1 MYLLILIILF
11 IISCLHRYC
20 SYHQRVFKSGENS
33 TQEQSVNSVV
43 RNASRDETHDRESS
57 TRSLINI
64 SGGTQIFKPIAP
76 SNKPNELLGL
86 ASGLEENISRSSSHS
101 DESKNIQEA
110 KEPEK
115 ASQGVTKSSRE
126 VDLNS
131 ILYTA
136 AGTTGDA
143 PSGKIDL
150 STTGASRNLVL
161 RGSSSAINSD
171 RSVRASTV
179 ANTGANFGANIDL
192 SDTVP
197 RPRRLLGYHDTTVES
212 DTDRPGIDLSD
223 TVPNLEGFLA
233 LHSSSIVD
241 AKGGSHIDSR
251 TGRSQTYQ
259 EGRVSQRGPNADL
272 SSTIPN
278 RGDSGPSINLNETIP
293 QPIRS
298 RTPHFEFKEAHQPN
312 ANRQPTIS
320 SLPTG
325 VDSGAIH
332 PLKHSVKIEPEEQR
346 SQASETQNT
355 GMIDLS
361 FSTKLLGLPHSV
373 VPPFNSANLPPQNP
387 SRETTQSP
395 SEFSTKSSVL
405 SSPRSY
411 APSSPQSPMLTRR
424 VSSTTPLPTDQSASH
439 GSTISLPSLS
449 LDLSRF
455 NLPPAVRKALAERY
469 GGKKAT
475 STAGDNPVESNDGR
489 RSQPLFSQHRT
500 ESSFEPGKKASPL
513 PARLR
518 CRGQRSISLDSPMVR
533 RDVLHTG
540 ELPRSKLLET
550 GSTFVANQFLS
561 RRFNNEGLQ
570 QAIPHASGIFRESSI
585 TTSNNVPVQSSTTL
599 LPFNVPSRDAPAQEC
614 TNFLQRR
621 GLIDLSSTSYLKG
634 MPVPPVDHGRIADG
648 SQLTSANS
656 RSPVRPS
663 VLQSRG
669 LIDLN
674 TSMEYG
680 ARVSATESSDAPP
693 VIKRKRMN
701 SCDDSESVSSLS
713 TEKEVKRS
721 KQEEKDNENGKPVT
735 YRSGLNVQELLS
747 IEREEQNQ
755 LQNLH
760 AVQSRLKSVRSQIQ
774 KLCTELDSLSSEEQR
789 ITLRMGELRNSR
801 LSILESACY
810 QRQVP
815 LHANTETMIR
825 EKSTAVTQL
834 GEDDSKSTSSE
845 SDTYVD
851 NSRTVG
857 SDHVK
862 SQVIVS
868 SQDVNINAAKSPS
881 NDSREVGMDTEF
893 EITQAD
899 LETDSSSF
907 SVAENSIGCAQSPQS
922 HSSVI
927 TATRS
932 VSTEETRHGRQTS
945 EKVLERLFLASKR
958 VAKETSSTSE
968 VEEKRAGICK
978 QTSTATRDGDAASE
992 HSSLGAADT
1001 QLIVENPALAKNNQS
1016 DQNRAEREAD
1026 SKVVSVQPN
1035 EQTKSNL
1042 VKKVQYLH
1050 PSEKSLFRKRSFSD
1064 INVSQTIEASRK
1076 KIQSVRE
1083 NMKRWK
1089 QQEDSIDTQV
1099 SSKGKSSKQRDTLPS
1114 SSSANSSEMP
1124 CKDRQNPS
1132 LIKITIPDKPS
1143 TRKTSKELKKS
1154 SLFQSGKKVVKGS
1167 RKNKAEKLQLRDK
1180 RHNQPTNQPSKR
1192 RKIDDSASNDTQY
1205 SVPLAEKASSNRRSQ
1220 VVSAAAHTTTADLG
1234 ASGTEEK
1241 DEVPTRD
1248 VVCLNFPS

>member
-1 MYLLILIILF
+1 M
-11 IISCLHRYC
+11 
-20 SYHQRVFKSGENS
+20 
-33 TQEQSVNSVV
+33 
-43 RNASRDETHDRESS
+43 RNASSDETHDRESS

-76 SNKPNELLGL
+76 SNKPNELFGF
-86 ASGLEENISRSSSHS
+86 ASGLEEKIGRSSSHS

-115 ASQGVTKSSRE
+115 TSQGVTKTGRE
-126 VDLNS
+126 VDLSS

-136 AGTTGDA
+136 AGITGDA

-150 STTGASRNLVL
+150 STTKASRNLLL

-171 RSVRASTV
+171 RSVGASAV
-179 ANTGANFGANIDL
+179 VNTGANVGGNIDL

-197 RPRRLLGYHDTTVES
+197 RPRILLGYHDTTVES
-212 DTDRPGIDLSD
+212 DIDRPGIDLSD

-233 LHSSSIVD
+233 LHSSSTVD

-251 TGRSQTYQ
+251 TGRSRTY
-259 EGRVSQRGPNADL
+259 EGRVAQRGQNTDL

-278 RGDSGPSINLNETIP
+278 REDSSPSIDLNETIP

-298 RTPHFEFKEAHQPN
+298 RTPHFELKEAHLPN
-312 ANRQPTIS
+312 ANRQPTTS
-320 SLPTG
+320 SLTSG
-325 VDSGAIH
+325 VNSGVIH
-332 PLKHSVKIEPEEQR
+332 PLKHSVKVEPEEQR

-373 VPPFNSANLPPQNP
+373 VALFNSGNLPPQKP
-387 SRETTQSP
+387 SRESTQSP
-395 SEFSTKSSVL
+395 SDFSTKSSVL

-411 APSSPQSPMLTRR
+411 APSSPQSPMFTRR

-469 GGKKAT
+469 SGKKAT

-489 RSQPLFSQHRT
+489 RSQPLFSEHGT

-518 CRGQRSISLDSPMVR
+518 SRGQRSISLDSPMVR

-540 ELPRSKLLET
+540 ELPRSKLFET
-550 GSTFVANQFLS
+550 GSTFDANQFLS

-570 QAIPHASGIFRESSI
+570 QGIPRASDIFRESSI

-599 LPFNVPSRDAPAQEC
+599 LPFNVHPRDAPSHTRPPAQESA
-614 TNFLQRR
+614 NFLQRR

-648 SQLTSANS
+648 SQLTLDNS

-663 VLQSRG
+663 VLQGRG

-680 ARVSATESSDAPP
+680 AQVSATESSDTPP
-693 VIKRKRMN
+693 VIKRKRIN
-701 SCDDSESVSSLS
+701 SWEDSESVSSLS
-713 TEKEVKRS
+713 AEKEVKRS
-721 KQEEKDNENGKPVT
+721 KQEEKDNENDKPVT
-735 YRSGLNVQELLS
+735 YGSGLNVQELLS

-815 LHANTETMIR
+815 LQANTETLSR
-825 EKSTAVTQL
+825 EKSTAATQV
-834 GEDDSKSTSSE
+834 GEDDSKSTSFE

-857 SDHVK
+857 SDHGK
-862 SQVIVS
+862 SQVIGS
-868 SQDVNINAAKSPS
+868 SQDFNINAAKSPS
-881 NDSREVGMDTEF
+881 NDCREVGRDTEF
-893 EITQAD
+893 EITQAE
-899 LETDSSSF
+899 LETDSSAF
-907 SVAENSIGCAQSPQS
+907 SVTETSQNTIGCTQSPQS
-922 HSSVI
+922 VAHSSVI
-927 TATRS
+927 TTTRS

-945 EKVLERLFLASKR
+945 EKVLEKLFLASKR

-968 VEEKRAGICK
+968 VDVKRAGISK
-978 QTSTATRDGDAASE
+978 QTSTVSSHGDAATE
-992 HSSLGAADT
+992 HSSLGAADAHSSFGAADAHSSFGAADT

-1016 DQNRAEREAD
+1016 VQSGAEREAH

-1035 EQTKSNL
+1035 EQTKSDL

-1050 PSEKSLFRKRSFSD
+1050 PREKSLFRRKSFSD
-1064 INVSQTIEASRK
+1064 INVSKTIEASRK

-1083 NMKRWK
+1083 NMNRWK

-1099 SSKGKSSKQRDTLPS
+1099 SSKGKSLKQRDTLSS
-1114 SSSANSSEMP
+1114 SSSANSSEIP
-1124 CKDRQNPS
+1124 SKDKQNPS
-1132 LIKITIPDKPS
+1132 PLKITVPDKPS
-1143 TRKTSKELKKS
+1143 PRKTSKELKKS
-1154 SLFQSGKKVVKGS
+1154 SLFQSGKKDLKGS
-1167 RKNKAEKLQLRDK
+1167 RKSKAEKLQLRDK
-1180 RHNQPTNQPSKR
+1180 RRNQKDAIPSKR
-1192 RKIDDSASNDTQY
+1192 RRIDDSSSNDTQN
-1205 SVPLAEKASSNRRSQ
+1205 SVPLAEKVSSNRRSQ

-1234 ASGTEEK
+1234 ASGSEEK

>member
-1 MYLLILIILF
+1 M
-11 IISCLHRYC
+11 
-20 SYHQRVFKSGENS
+20 
-33 TQEQSVNSVV
+33 

-76 SNKPNELLGL
+76 SNKPNELFGF
-86 ASGLEENISRSSSHS
+86 ASGLEEKIGRSSSHS
-101 DESKNIQEA
+101 DESKNIQGA

-115 ASQGVTKSSRE
+115 ASQGVPKTGRE

-143 PSGKIDL
+143 PSAKIDL
-150 STTGASRNLVL
+150 STTGPSRNLLL
-161 RGSSSAINSD
+161 RGSSSAIYSD
-171 RSVRASTV
+171 RSVGASTV
-179 ANTGANFGANIDL
+179 ANTGANVGGNIDL

-212 DTDRPGIDLSD
+212 DIDRPGIDLSD

-233 LHSSSIVD
+233 LHSSSTVD

-259 EGRVSQRGPNADL
+259 DL

-278 RGDSGPSINLNETIP
+278 REDSSPSIDLNETIL

-298 RTPHFEFKEAHQPN
+298 RTPHFELKEAHLPN
-312 ANRQPTIS
+312 ANRQPTTS
-320 SLPTG
+320 SLTSG
-325 VDSGAIH
+325 VNSGVIY
-332 PLKHSVKIEPEEQR
+332 PLKHSVKVEPEEQR

-373 VPPFNSANLPPQNP
+373 VAPFNSGNLPPQKP
-387 SRETTQSP
+387 SRESTQSP

-411 APSSPQSPMLTRR
+411 APSSPQSPMFTRR

-469 GGKKAT
+469 SGKKAT

-489 RSQPLFSQHRT
+489 RSQPLFSEHRT

-518 CRGQRSISLDSPMVR
+518 SRGQRSISLDSPMVR
-533 RDVLHTG
+533 RDFLHTG

-550 GSTFVANQFLS
+550 GSTFDANQFFS

-570 QAIPHASGIFRESSI
+570 QALPRASDIFRESSI

-599 LPFNVPSRDAPAQEC
+599 LPFNVHSRDAPSHTRPPAQES

-634 MPVPPVDHGRIADG
+634 MPVPSVDHGRIADG
-648 SQLTSANS
+648 SQLTSDNS

-663 VLQSRG
+663 VLQDRG

-680 ARVSATESSDAPP
+680 ARVSTTESSDTPP
-693 VIKRKRMN
+693 VIKRKRIN
-701 SCDDSESVSSLS
+701 SWEDSESVSSVS
-713 TEKEVKRS
+713 AEKEVKRS
-721 KQEEKDNENGKPVT
+721 KQKEKDNENDKPVT
-735 YRSGLNVQELLS
+735 YQSGLNVQELLS

-815 LHANTETMIR
+815 LQANTETLSR
-825 EKSTAVTQL
+825 ETSTAATQV
-834 GEDDSKSTSSE
+834 GEDDSKSTSFE
-845 SDTYVD
+845 SDTFVA

-857 SDHVK
+857 SDHGK
-862 SQVIVS
+862 SQVIGS
-868 SQDVNINAAKSPS
+868 SQDLNINAAKSPS
-881 NDSREVGMDTEF
+881 NDCHEVGMDTEF
-893 EITQAD
+893 EITQAE
-899 LETDSSSF
+899 LETDSSAF
-907 SVAENSIGCAQSPQS
+907 SVTETSQSTIGCTQSPQS
-922 HSSVI
+922 VAHSSVI
-927 TATRS
+927 TTARS
-932 VSTEETRHGRQTS
+932 VSTEETPHSRQTS
-945 EKVLERLFLASKR
+945 EKFLERLFLASKR

-968 VEEKRAGICK
+968 VDVKRAGISK
-978 QTSTATRDGDAASE
+978 QTSTASSDVDAATE
-992 HSSLGAADT
+992 HSSLGAADAHSSFNSADT

-1016 DQNRAEREAD
+1016 DQGRAEGEAH

-1035 EQTKSNL
+1035 EQTKSDL
-1042 VKKVQYLH
+1042 IKKVQYLH
-1050 PSEKSLFRKRSFSD
+1050 PQEKSLFRKKSFSD
-1064 INVSQTIEASRK
+1064 INVSKTIEASRK

-1083 NMKRWK
+1083 NMNRWK

-1099 SSKGKSSKQRDTLPS
+1099 SSKGKSSKQRDTLSS
-1114 SSSANSSEMP
+1114 SSSANSSEIP
-1124 CKDRQNPS
+1124 FKDKQNPS
-1132 LIKITIPDKPS
+1132 PLKITILDKPS
-1143 TRKTSKELKKS
+1143 PRKTSKELKKS
-1154 SLFQSGKKVVKGS
+1154 SLFQSGKKDFKGS
-1167 RKNKAEKLQLRDK
+1167 RKSKAEKLQLRDK
-1180 RHNQPTNQPSKR
+1180 RHNQKDAIPSKR
-1192 RKIDDSASNDTQY
+1192 RRIDDSSSNDTQN
-1205 SVPLAEKASSNRRSQ
+1205 SVPLAEKASFNRRSE
-1220 VVSAAAHTTTADLG
+1220 VVSAAAHTTTAELG
-1234 ASGTEEK
+1234 ASATEEK

>member
-1 MYLLILIILF
+1 M
-11 IISCLHRYC
+11 
-20 SYHQRVFKSGENS
+20 
-33 TQEQSVNSVV
+33 

-64 SGGTQIFKPIAP
+64 FGGTQIFKPIAP
-76 SNKPNELLGL
+76 SNNPNELFGF
-86 ASGLEENISRSSSHS
+86 ASGLEEKIGRSSSHS
-101 DESKNIQEA
+101 DESENIQEA

-115 ASQGVTKSSRE
+115 TSQGVTKTGRE

-150 STTGASRNLVL
+150 STTGASRNLLL

-179 ANTGANFGANIDL
+179 ANTDANVGGNIDL

-212 DTDRPGIDLSD
+212 DIDRPGIDLSD

-233 LHSSSIVD
+233 LHSSSTVD
-241 AKGGSHIDSR
+241 AKGGSDIDSR
-251 TGRSQTYQ
+251 TGRYRTFQ
-259 EGRVSQRGPNADL
+259 EGRVAQRGQNTDL

-278 RGDSGPSINLNETIP
+278 REDSSPSIDLNETIP

-298 RTPHFEFKEAHQPN
+298 RTPHFELKEAHLPN
-312 ANRQPTIS
+312 ANLQPTTS
-320 SLPTG
+320 SLTSG
-325 VDSGAIH
+325 VNSGVIH
-332 PLKHSVKIEPEEQR
+332 PLKHSVKVEPEEQR

-373 VPPFNSANLPPQNP
+373 VAPFNSGNLPPQKP
-387 SRETTQSP
+387 SRESTQSP
-395 SEFSTKSSVL
+395 SDFSTKSSVL

-411 APSSPQSPMLTRR
+411 APSSPQSPMFTRR
-424 VSSTTPLPTDQSASH
+424 VSSTTPLPADQSASH

-469 GGKKAT
+469 SGKKAT
-475 STAGDNPVESNDGR
+475 STAGDNLVESNDGR
-489 RSQPLFSQHRT
+489 RSQPLFSEHRT

-518 CRGQRSISLDSPMVR
+518 SRGQRSISLDSPMVR
-533 RDVLHTG
+533 RDFLHTG
-540 ELPRSKLLET
+540 ELPRSKLLDT
-550 GSTFVANQFLS
+550 GSTFDANQFLS

-570 QAIPHASGIFRESSI
+570 QAIPRASDIFRESSI
-585 TTSNNVPVQSSTTL
+585 TTSNKVPVQSSTTL
-599 LPFNVPSRDAPAQEC
+599 LPFNVHSRDAAYHTRPPAQEC

-634 MPVPPVDHGRIADG
+634 MSVPPVDHGRIADG
-648 SQLTSANS
+648 SQLTSDNS

-663 VLQSRG
+663 VLQGRG

-680 ARVSATESSDAPP
+680 ARVSATESSETP
-693 VIKRKRMN
+693 VIKRKRIN
-701 SCDDSESVSSLS
+701 SWEDSERASSLGA
-713 TEKEVKRS
+713 EKEIKRS
-721 KQEEKDNENGKPVT
+721 KQEEKDNENDKPVT
-735 YRSGLNVQELLS
+735 YQPGLNVQELLL

-815 LHANTETMIR
+815 LQANTETLSR
-825 EKSTAVTQL
+825 ETSTAATKV
-834 GEDDSKSTSSE
+834 GEDDSKSTSYE

-857 SDHVK
+857 SDHGK
-862 SQVIVS
+862 SQVIGS

-881 NDSREVGMDTEF
+881 NDCREVGMDTEF
-893 EITQAD
+893 EITQAE
-899 LETDSSSF
+899 LETDSSEF
-907 SVAENSIGCAQSPQS
+907 SVTETSQNTIGCTQSPQS
-922 HSSVI
+922 VAHSSVI
-927 TATRS
+927 TTTRS

-968 VEEKRAGICK
+968 VDVKRAGISK
-978 QTSTATRDGDAASE
+978 QTSTASSDGDAATE
-992 HSSLGAADT
+992 HSSLGAADAHSSFGAVDT

-1016 DQNRAEREAD
+1016 DQSRAEREAH

-1035 EQTKSNL
+1035 EQTKSDL

-1050 PSEKSLFRKRSFSD
+1050 AQEKSLFRKKSFSD
-1064 INVSQTIEASRK
+1064 INVSKTIEASRK

-1083 NMKRWK
+1083 NMNRWK

-1099 SSKGKSSKQRDTLPS
+1099 SSKGESSKQRDTLSS
-1114 SSSANSSEMP
+1114 SSSANSSEIP
-1124 CKDRQNPS
+1124 SKDKQNPS
-1132 LIKITIPDKPS
+1132 PLKITIPDKPS
-1143 TRKTSKELKKS
+1143 PRKTSKELKKS
-1154 SLFQSGKKVVKGS
+1154 SLFQSGKKDFKRS
-1167 RKNKAEKLQLRDK
+1167 RKSKAEKLQLRDK
-1180 RHNQPTNQPSKR
+1180 RHNQKDAISCKR
-1192 RKIDDSASNDTQY
+1192 RRIDDSSSNDTQN

-1234 ASGTEEK
+1234 ASGTDER
-1241 DEVPTRD
+1241 DEVPTQD

>member
-1 MYLLILIILF
+1 M
-11 IISCLHRYC
+11 
-20 SYHQRVFKSGENS
+20 
-33 TQEQSVNSVV
+33 

-64 SGGTQIFKPIAP
+64 SGGTQIFKPIAS
-76 SNKPNELLGL
+76 SNNPNELFGF
-86 ASGLEENISRSSSHS
+86 ASGPEEKIGRSSSHL

-115 ASQGVTKSSRE
+115 TSQGVTKTGRE

-150 STTGASRNLVL
+150 STTGGSRNLLL

-171 RSVRASTV
+171 RSVGASTV
-179 ANTGANFGANIDL
+179 AKPGANVGGNIDL

-197 RPRRLLGYHDTTVES
+197 RPRRLLGYHDTTMER
-212 DTDRPGIDLSD
+212 DIDRPGIDLSD

-233 LHSSSIVD
+233 LHSSSTVD

-251 TGRSQTYQ
+251 TGRSRTYQ
-259 EGRVSQRGPNADL
+259 EGRVAQRGQNTDL

-278 RGDSGPSINLNETIP
+278 REDSSPSIDLNETIP

-298 RTPHFEFKEAHQPN
+298 RTPHFELKEAHLPN
-312 ANRQPTIS
+312 ANRQPTTS
-320 SLPTG
+320 SLTSG
-325 VDSGAIH
+325 VNSGVIY
-332 PLKHSVKIEPEEQR
+332 PLKHSVKVEPEEQR

-373 VPPFNSANLPPQNP
+373 VAPFNSGNLPPQKP
-387 SRETTQSP
+387 SRESTQSP

-411 APSSPQSPMLTRR
+411 APSSPQSPMFTRR
-424 VSSTTPLPTDQSASH
+424 VSSTTPLPTDQSATH

-469 GGKKAT
+469 SGKKAT
-475 STAGDNPVESNDGR
+475 STAGVDPAEYNDGR
-489 RSQPLFSQHRT
+489 RSQPLFSEHRT
-500 ESSFEPGKKASPL
+500 ERSFEPGKKASPL

-518 CRGQRSISLDSPMVR
+518 SRGQRSISLDSPMVR
-533 RDVLHTG
+533 RDFLHTG

-550 GSTFVANQFLS
+550 GSTFDANQFFS

-570 QAIPHASGIFRESSI
+570 QAIPRASDIFGESSI

-599 LPFNVPSRDAPAQEC
+599 LPFNVHSRDAPSHTRPPAQES

-634 MPVPPVDHGRIADG
+634 MPVPSVDHGRIADG
-648 SQLTSANS
+648 SQLTSDNS

-663 VLQSRG
+663 VLQGRG

-680 ARVSATESSDAPP
+680 ARVSATESSDTPP
-693 VIKRKRMN
+693 VIKRKRIN
-701 SCDDSESVSSLS
+701 SWEDSESVSSES
-713 TEKEVKRS
+713 AEKEVKRS
-721 KQEEKDNENGKPVT
+721 KQEEKDNENDKPVT
-735 YRSGLNVQELLS
+735 YQSGLNVQELLS

-774 KLCTELDSLSSEEQR
+774 KLCTELDSLSSEEQW

-815 LHANTETMIR
+815 LKANTETLSR
-825 EKSTAVTQL
+825 ETSTAATQVAK
-834 GEDDSKSTSSE
+834 DDSKSTSFE

-857 SDHVK
+857 SDHGK
-862 SQVIVS
+862 SQVIGS

-881 NDSREVGMDTEF
+881 NDCREVGMNSEF
-893 EITQAD
+893 EITQAE
-899 LETDSSSF
+899 LETDSSAF
-907 SVAENSIGCAQSPQS
+907 SVTETSQNTIGCTQSPQS
-922 HSSVI
+922 VAHSSVI
-927 TATRS
+927 TTTSS
-932 VSTEETRHGRQTS
+932 VTTEETRHGRQTS

-968 VEEKRAGICK
+968 VDSKRAGISK
-978 QTSTATRDGDAASE
+978 QTYTASSDGDAATEHSSLGAADA

-1001 QLIVENPALAKNNQS
+1001 QLIVENPVLVNQS
-1016 DQNRAEREAD
+1016 DQSRAEGEAH

-1035 EQTKSNL
+1035 EQTKSDL

-1050 PSEKSLFRKRSFSD
+1050 PQEKSLFRKKSFSD
-1064 INVSQTIEASRK
+1064 INVSKTIEASRK

-1083 NMKRWK
+1083 NMNRWK

-1099 SSKGKSSKQRDTLPS
+1099 SNNGKSSKQRDTLS
-1114 SSSANSSEMP
+1114 LSSSANSSEIP
-1124 CKDRQNPS
+1124 SKDKQKPS
-1132 LIKITIPDKPS
+1132 PLKITIQDKPS
-1143 TRKTSKELKKS
+1143 PRKTSKDLKKS
-1154 SLFQSGKKVVKGS
+1154 SLFQSGKKDFKGT
-1167 RKNKAEKLQLRDK
+1167 RKSKAEKLQLRDK
-1180 RHNQPTNQPSKR
+1180 RHNQKDAIPSKR
-1192 RKIDDSASNDTQY
+1192 RRIDDSSSNDTQN
-1205 SVPLAEKASSNRRSQ
+1205 SVPPAEKALFNRRSE

-1234 ASGTEEK
+1234 PSGTEEK

>member
-1 MYLLILIILF
+1 M
-11 IISCLHRYC
+11 
-20 SYHQRVFKSGENS
+20 
-33 TQEQSVNSVV
+33 
-43 RNASRDETHDRESS
+43 RNASRDETHDREAS

-76 SNKPNELLGL
+76 SNKPNELFGF
-86 ASGLEENISRSSSHS
+86 ASGVEEKIGRSSSHS
-101 DESKNIQEA
+101 DESQNIQEA

-115 ASQGVTKSSRE
+115 TSQSVTKTGRE

-150 STTGASRNLVL
+150 STTGASRNLLL

-171 RSVRASTV
+171 RSVGASTV
-179 ANTGANFGANIDL
+179 ANTGANVGSNIDL

-212 DTDRPGIDLSD
+212 DIDRPGIDLSD

-233 LHSSSIVD
+233 LHSSSTVD

-251 TGRSQTYQ
+251 TGRSRTYQ
-259 EGRVSQRGPNADL
+259 EGRVAQRGQNTDL

-278 RGDSGPSINLNETIP
+278 REDSSPSIDLNETIP

-298 RTPHFEFKEAHQPN
+298 RTPHFELKEAHLPN
-312 ANRQPTIS
+312 ANRQPTTS
-320 SLPTG
+320 SLTSG
-325 VDSGAIH
+325 VNSGVIH
-332 PLKHSVKIEPEEQR
+332 PLKHSVKVEPEEQR

-373 VPPFNSANLPPQNP
+373 VVPFNSGNLPQQKP
-387 SRETTQSP
+387 SRESTQSP
-395 SEFSTKSSVL
+395 SDFSTRSSVL

-411 APSSPQSPMLTRR
+411 APSSPQSPLFTRG
-424 VSSTTPLPTDQSASH
+424 VSSTTPLPTDQSATH

-469 GGKKAT
+469 SGKTAT

-489 RSQPLFSQHRT
+489 GSQPLFSEHRT

-518 CRGQRSISLDSPMVR
+518 SRGQRSISLDSPMVR

-550 GSTFVANQFLS
+550 GSTFDANQFFS

-570 QAIPHASGIFRESSI
+570 QAIPRASDIFRESSI
-585 TTSNNVPVQSSTTL
+585 TTSSNVPVQSSTTL
-599 LPFNVPSRDAPAQEC
+599 LPFNVHSRDAPSHTRPPAQES

-634 MPVPPVDHGRIADG
+634 MPVPSVDHGRIADG
-648 SQLTSANS
+648 SQLTSDNS

-663 VLQSRG
+663 VLQGRG

-680 ARVSATESSDAPP
+680 ARVSATECSDTPP
-693 VIKRKRMN
+693 VIKRKRIN
-701 SCDDSESVSSLS
+701 SWEDSESVSSVS
-713 TEKEVKRS
+713 AEKEVKRS
-721 KQEEKDNENGKPVT
+721 KQDEKDNENDKPVT
-735 YRSGLNVQELLS
+735 YQSGLNVQELLS

-815 LHANTETMIR
+815 LQANTETLSR
-825 EKSTAVTQL
+825 ETSTAATQV
-834 GEDDSKSTSSE
+834 GEDDSKSTSFA
-845 SDTYVD
+845 SDTYVA

-857 SDHVK
+857 SDHGK
-862 SQVIVS
+862 SQVIGS

-881 NDSREVGMDTEF
+881 NDCREVGMDSEF
-893 EITQAD
+893 EITQAE
-899 LETDSSSF
+899 LETDSSAF
-907 SVAENSIGCAQSPQS
+907 SVTETSQNTIGCTQSPQS
-922 HSSVI
+922 VAHSSVI
-927 TATRS
+927 TTTRS
-932 VSTEETRHGRQTS
+932 VSTEETPHGRQTS

-968 VEEKRAGICK
+968 MDVKRAGISK
-978 QTSTATRDGDAASE
+978 QTSTASSDGDAATE
-992 HSSLGAADT
+992 HSSLGAADAHSSFNSADT

-1016 DQNRAEREAD
+1016 DQSRAEREAH
-1026 SKVVSVQPN
+1026 SKVVSVQQN
-1035 EQTKSNL
+1035 EQTKSDL

-1050 PSEKSLFRKRSFSD
+1050 PQEKSLFRKKSFSD
-1064 INVSQTIEASRK
+1064 INVSKTIEASRK

-1083 NMKRWK
+1083 NMNRWK

-1099 SSKGKSSKQRDTLPS
+1099 SSKGKSSKQRDTLSS
-1114 SSSANSSEMP
+1114 SSSANFSEIPSKDKQNSSP
-1124 CKDRQNPS
+1124 
-1132 LIKITIPDKPS
+1132 LKITIPDKPS
-1143 TRKTSKELKKS
+1143 PRKTSKELKKS
-1154 SLFQSGKKVVKGS
+1154 SLFQSGKKDFKRS
-1167 RKNKAEKLQLRDK
+1167 RKSKAEKLQLRDK
-1180 RHNQPTNQPSKR
+1180 RHNQKDAIPSKR
-1192 RKIDDSASNDTQY
+1192 RRIDDSSSNDTQN
-1205 SVPLAEKASSNRRSQ
+1205 SVPLAEKASFNRRSQ

>member
-1 MYLLILIILF
+1 M
-11 IISCLHRYC
+11 
-20 SYHQRVFKSGENS
+20 
-33 TQEQSVNSVV
+33 

-76 SNKPNELLGL
+76 SNKPNELFGF
-86 ASGLEENISRSSSHS
+86 ASGLEEKIGRSSSHS
-101 DESKNIQEA
+101 DESKNIEGA

-115 ASQGVTKSSRE
+115 ASQGVTKTGRE

-136 AGTTGDA
+136 AGTTGDV

-150 STTGASRNLVL
+150 STTGASRNLLL

-171 RSVRASTV
+171 RSVGASTV
-179 ANTGANFGANIDL
+179 ANTGANVGGNIDL

-212 DTDRPGIDLSD
+212 DIDRPGIDLSD

-233 LHSSSIVD
+233 LHSSSTVD

-251 TGRSQTYQ
+251 TGRSQTYE
-259 EGRVSQRGPNADL
+259 EGRVAQRGQNTDL

-278 RGDSGPSINLNETIP
+278 REDSSPSIDLNETIP

-298 RTPHFEFKEAHQPN
+298 RTPHFELKEAHLPN
-312 ANRQPTIS
+312 ANRQPTTS
-320 SLPTG
+320 SLTSG
-325 VDSGAIH
+325 VNSGVIY
-332 PLKHSVKIEPEEQR
+332 PLKHSVKVEPEEQR

-373 VPPFNSANLPPQNP
+373 VAPFNSGNLPPQKP
-387 SRETTQSP
+387 SRESTQSP

-411 APSSPQSPMLTRR
+411 APSSPQSPMFTRR
-424 VSSTTPLPTDQSASH
+424 VSSTTPLPTDQSSAH

-469 GGKKAT
+469 SGKKAT
-475 STAGDNPVESNDGR
+475 STAGDDPVESNDGR
-489 RSQPLFSQHRT
+489 RSQPLFSEHRT

-518 CRGQRSISLDSPMVR
+518 SRGQRSISLDSPMVG
-533 RDVLHTG
+533 RDFLHTG

-550 GSTFVANQFLS
+550 GSTFDANQFFS

-570 QAIPHASGIFRESSI
+570 QAIPRASDIFRESSI
-585 TTSNNVPVQSSTTL
+585 TTSSNVPVQSSTTL
-599 LPFNVPSRDAPAQEC
+599 FSFNVHSRDAPSHTRPPAQES

-634 MPVPPVDHGRIADG
+634 MPVPSVDHERIADG
-648 SQLTSANS
+648 SQLTSDNS

-663 VLQSRG
+663 VLQGRG

-680 ARVSATESSDAPP
+680 ARVSATESSDTPP
-693 VIKRKRMN
+693 VIKRKRIN
-701 SCDDSESVSSLS
+701 SWEDSESVSSVS
-713 TEKEVKRS
+713 AEKEVKRS
-721 KQEEKDNENGKPVT
+721 KQEEKDNAHDKPVT
-735 YRSGLNVQELLS
+735 YQSGLNVQELLS

-815 LHANTETMIR
+815 LQANTETLST
-825 EKSTAVTQL
+825 EKSTAATQV
-834 GEDDSKSTSSE
+834 GEDDSKSTSFE

-857 SDHVK
+857 SDHGK
-862 SQVIVS
+862 SQVIGS
-868 SQDVNINAAKSPS
+868 SQDFNINAAKSPS
-881 NDSREVGMDTEF
+881 NDCREVGRDTEF
-893 EITQAD
+893 EITQAE
-899 LETDSSSF
+899 LETDSSAF
-907 SVAENSIGCAQSPQS
+907 SVTETSQNTIGCTQSPQS
-922 HSSVI
+922 VAHSPVI
-927 TATRS
+927 TTTRS
-932 VSTEETRHGRQTS
+932 VSTEETPHGRQTS

-958 VAKETSSTSE
+958 IAKETSSTSE
-968 VEEKRAGICK
+968 VDVKRAGISK
-978 QTSTATRDGDAASE
+978 QTYTDSSDGDAATE
-992 HSSLGAADT
+992 HSSLGAADAHSSFGVADT
-1001 QLIVENPALAKNNQS
+1001 QLIVENPVLAKNNQY
-1016 DQNRAEREAD
+1016 DQSRAEGEAH

-1035 EQTKSNL
+1035 EQTKSDL

-1050 PSEKSLFRKRSFSD
+1050 PQEKSLFRKKSFSD
-1064 INVSQTIEASRK
+1064 INVSKTIEASRK

-1083 NMKRWK
+1083 NMNRWK

-1099 SSKGKSSKQRDTLPS
+1099 SSKGKSSKQRDTLSS
-1114 SSSANSSEMP
+1114 SSSANSSEIP
-1124 CKDRQNPS
+1124 SKDKQNPS
-1132 LIKITIPDKPS
+1132 PLKITIPDKPS
-1143 TRKTSKELKKS
+1143 PRKTRKELKKS
-1154 SLFQSGKKVVKGS
+1154 SLFQSGKKDFKGS
-1167 RKNKAEKLQLRDK
+1167 RKSKAEKLQLRDK
-1180 RHNQPTNQPSKR
+1180 RHNQKDAIPSKR
-1192 RKIDDSASNDTQY
+1192 RRIDDSSSNDTQN

>member
-1 MYLLILIILF
+1 
-11 IISCLHRYC
+11 
-20 SYHQRVFKSGENS
+20 
-33 TQEQSVNSVV
+33 V
-43 RNASRDETHDRESS
+43 RNASSDETHDRESS

-76 SNKPNELLGL
+76 SNKPNELFGF
-86 ASGLEENISRSSSHS
+86 ASGLEEKIGRSSSHS

-115 ASQGVTKSSRE
+115 TSQGVTKTGRE

-150 STTGASRNLVL
+150 STTGASRNLL
-161 RGSSSAINSD
+161 IRGSSSAINSD
-171 RSVRASTV
+171 RSVGASTV
-179 ANTGANFGANIDL
+179 ANTGANVGGNIDL

-212 DTDRPGIDLSD
+212 DIDRPGIDLSD

-233 LHSSSIVD
+233 LHSSSTVD

-251 TGRSQTYQ
+251 RGRSRTYQ
-259 EGRVSQRGPNADL
+259 EGRVAQRGQNTDL

-278 RGDSGPSINLNETIP
+278 REDSSPSIDLNETIS

-298 RTPHFEFKEAHQPN
+298 RTPHFELKEAHLPN
-312 ANRQPTIS
+312 ANRQPTTS
-320 SLPTG
+320 SLTSAVNSG
-325 VDSGAIH
+325 VIH
-332 PLKHSVKIEPEEQR
+332 PLKHSVKVEPEEQR
-346 SQASETQNT
+346 SQSSETQNT

-373 VPPFNSANLPPQNP
+373 VAPFNSGNLPPQKP
-387 SRETTQSP
+387 SRESTQSP
-395 SEFSTKSSVL
+395 SGFSTKSSVL

-411 APSSPQSPMLTRR
+411 APSSPQSPMFTRR
-424 VSSTTPLPTDQSASH
+424 VSSTTPLPMDQSASH

-469 GGKKAT
+469 SGKKAT

-489 RSQPLFSQHRT
+489 RSQPLFSEHRT

-518 CRGQRSISLDSPMVR
+518 SRGQRSISLDSPMVR

-550 GSTFVANQFLS
+550 GSTFDANHFLS

-570 QAIPHASGIFRESSI
+570 QAIPRAWDIFRESSI

-599 LPFNVPSRDAPAQEC
+599 LPFNVHSRDAPSHTRPPAQEC

-648 SQLTSANS
+648 SQLTSDNS

-663 VLQSRG
+663 VLQGRG

-680 ARVSATESSDAPP
+680 AQVSATESSDTPP
-693 VIKRKRMN
+693 VIKRKRIN
-701 SCDDSESVSSLS
+701 SWKDSESVSSLS
-713 TEKEVKRS
+713 AEKEVKRS
-721 KQEEKDNENGKPVT
+721 KQEEKDNENDKPVT

-815 LHANTETMIR
+815 LQANTETLSR
-825 EKSTAVTQL
+825 ETSTAATQV
-834 GEDDSKSTSSE
+834 GEDDSKSTSFE

-857 SDHVK
+857 SDHGK
-862 SQVIVS
+862 SLESEESGS

-881 NDSREVGMDTEF
+881 NDCREVGMDSEF
-893 EITQAD
+893 EITQAE
-899 LETDSSSF
+899 LETDSSAF
-907 SVAENSIGCAQSPQS
+907 SVTEASQNTIGCTQSPQS
-922 HSSVI
+922 VTHSSVI
-927 TATRS
+927 TTTSS

-968 VEEKRAGICK
+968 VDVERAGISK
-978 QTSTATRDGDAASE
+978 QTSTASRDGDAATE

-1016 DQNRAEREAD
+1016 DQSRAEREAH
-1026 SKVVSVQPN
+1026 SKVVSMQPN
-1035 EQTKSNL
+1035 EQTKIDL
-1042 VKKVQYLH
+1042 VKKVQHLH
-1050 PSEKSLFRKRSFSD
+1050 PQEKSLFRKKSFSD
-1064 INVSQTIEASRK
+1064 INVSKTIEASRK

-1083 NMKRWK
+1083 NMKKWK

-1099 SSKGKSSKQRDTLPS
+1099 SSKEKSSKQRDTLSS
-1114 SSSANSSEMP
+1114 SSSANSSEIP
-1124 CKDRQNPS
+1124 SKDKQNYS
-1132 LIKITIPDKPS
+1132 ALKITIPDKPS
-1143 TRKTSKELKKS
+1143 PRKTSKELKKS
-1154 SLFQSGKKVVKGS
+1154 SLFQSGKKDFKGS
-1167 RKNKAEKLQLRDK
+1167 RKSKAEKLQLRDK
-1180 RHNQPTNQPSKR
+1180 RHNQKDAIPSKR
-1192 RKIDDSASNDTQY
+1192 RRIDDSSSNDTQNN
-1205 SVPLAEKASSNRRSQ
+1205 VALAEKASSNRRSQ